1 MEKQSTPLN
10 HHSLKYIYN
19 LDPKVTF
26 LNIFLS
32 AEDSQDI
39 SYRQIGLSLVVFSC
53 FHFGS
58 SSMTM
63 SMIKS

>member
-39 SYRQIGLSLVVFSC
+39 SYRQIG
-53 FHFGS
+53 
-58 SSMTM
+58 MY
-63 SMIKS
+63 